1 MAATHSV
8 LLDDGFVL
16 PGDAECSELVVRLD
30 TDDDARRM
38 PPGAQALDE
47 AERCSIARWIEDGA
61 PPS

>member
-1 MAATHSV
+1 
-8 LLDDGFVL
+8 
-16 PGDAECSELVVRLD
+16 VRLD